1 MQTPDVTSSS
11 NAVRLRIAVGV
22 SVAAV
27 TLMLVL
33 TQSRTAVVLLLTDG
47 LSAAALVATLTLA
60 GTWMV
65 PVFIGSASASL
76 PLRWRLLLGAGFGLG
91 ATSTLVL
98 VLGVFGLLHRVV
110 WMVLL
115 GGVLVAALA
124 AVWRVRPTDGHPRA
138 FRGREIVFGRDVWL
152 LFVVA
157 PFLAMA
163 LLVSLV
169 PPGFLW
175 QEEGAG
181 YDVLEYHL
189 QLPKEYF
196 EQGRIDYTPHNVY
209 GNFPA
214 NVEMLYLLSMVLR
227 GDPYD
232 GAATAKC
239 VNMMLAV
246 LTAFAAY
253 VAGRERSHRAGIVT
267 CVVTATAGWLTY
279 LCGVTYVENGM
290 LLFAMI
296 AAAALLR
303 AMAQMEKDARVPGS
317 EPAGGT
323 LASAN
328 AWIRT
333 AGVMAGLACGC
344 KYSAVLLVGLP
355 LFVVVGLMRFPS
367 LGARVRACS
376 VFVLFGLLGFAP
388 WLIKNTVMTGNPV
401 FPLAHSVF
409 DAYPP
414 GWGETEA
421 RHFAES
427 HTPDPEESALTAR
440 LSLLWSRIP
449 GDPIQRFGPLVFL
462 LAGFRMFSGRRTR
475 VDLLLFAVLLVQVLA
490 WMFGTHLYA
499 RFAVP
504 MLVPLALLAGR
515 ASDSIVTPRSR
526 RVFLSLIIVGALF
539 NAFMTGKLYVQHLY
553 ADGRKLP
560 LEGADRF
567 FLDGL
572 GGGHEHLATINHA
585 LPQGARILVIGDAKA
600 FYFRRRIDYCV
611 VFNRNPFV
619 EAVRALREPQA
630 IVEWLRDGDY
640 THVLV
645 NWSEIARLRNSRY
658 GFAPEVDRD
667 LLERLSEHGLAH
679 VETFATGDPPRPYAD
694 LYEVLR

>member
-1 MQTPDVTSSS
+1 MQTLDVTTSSH
-11 NAVRLRIAVGV
+11 AVRLRIAVGV

-65 PVFIGSASASL
+65 PIFIGSASASL

-124 AVWRVRPTDGHPRA
+124 AVLRLRPTDGNPWA
-138 FRGREIVFGRDVWL
+138 SRGREIVFGRDLWL
-152 LFVVA
+152 LLLVT
-157 PFLAMA
+157 PFLTMA

-196 EQGRIDYTPHNVY
+196 EQGRIAYTPHNVY
-209 GNFPA
+209 GSFPA
-214 NVEMLYLLSMVLR
+214 NVEMLYLLSMILR

-267 CVVTATAGWLTY
+267 CVVIATAGWLTY
-279 LCGVTYVENGM
+279 LCGVAYVENGM

-303 AMAQMEKDARVPGS
+303 AMAQTEKDAGVPGS

-323 LASAN
+323 PASAPATR

-333 AGVMAGLACGC
+333 AGLMVGLSCGC

-376 VFVLFGLLGFAP
+376 IFALFGLLGFAP

-409 DAYPP
+409 DAYPS

-427 HTPDPEESALTAR
+427 HTPDPEESALTDR

-462 LAGFRMFSGRRTR
+462 LAGFRLISGRCNRTD
-475 VDLLLFAVLLVQVLA
+475 VLLFIALVVQVLG
-490 WMFGTHLYA
+490 WMLGTHLYA

-560 LEGADRF
+560 LEGGDRF

-572 GGGHEHLATINHA
+572 GGGHEHLATVNHA
-585 LPQGARILVIGDAKA
+585 LPPNARILVIGDAKA
-600 FYFRRRIDYCV
+600 FYF
-611 VFNRNPFV
+611 
-619 EAVRALREPQA
+619 
-630 IVEWLRDGDY
+630 
-640 THVLV
+640 
-645 NWSEIARLRNSRY
+645 
-658 GFAPEVDRD
+658 
-667 LLERLSEHGLAH
+667 
-679 VETFATGDPPRPYAD
+679 
-694 LYEVLR
+694 